1 MKAIANFLKFRRY
14 CTHEKV
20 QRKILPIVDSKECIP
35 EPELDVEFFCNPANR
50 DQIFEN
56 IKRRKSCG
64 DIDKVLYLC
73 QKPELKHLL
82 LNELSRI
89 PNLTHPATLN
99 IGNHPEISKLCGS
112 PPEFDFQPTEFE
124 KLAVKMRLL
133 RMDALGPVSGHRS
146 YIFLG
151 DLADLEQ
158 ALIHYTIEKLTTQ
171 GFKIVSVPDIL
182 PTKVIE
188 RCGLIVDGDR
198 TLVYQLAPHY
208 GDEFSLSGTAEMALA
223 YQLMNSTLEHDELP
237 LKMAAVSRCY
247 RAEAS
252 SLADERGIYRVHQF
266 TKVEMFVCSE
276 QDKSDEIFAYIQNI
290 QENLFTSL
298 GLHFKVLNMPPCE
311 LGAPAFRKTDME
323 GWLPGRNI
331 FGELSSCSN
340 CTDFQSR
347 RLNIKYKTKD
357 GNSVYVH
364 TLNGTAC
371 AVPRM
376 LIAICETHQLKNGTI
391 AIPNNLQ
398 PFMNGKTVI
407 RQQAVPDMRTY
418 KYKPKV
424 M

>member
-252 SLADERGIYRVHQF
+252 SLADERGIY
-266 TKVEMFVCSE
+266 
-276 QDKSDEIFAYIQNI
+276 
-290 QENLFTSL
+290 SL